1 MKDNRKDYIIFSTI
15 LIGLTMV
22 FASLGYPIWVFPA
35 TVLMCSIIFFM
46 YLKSS
51 QIGEKHHVN
60 ALKQE
65 AIKEEIQDT
74 YNAKIT
80 YRVIKGLLNIL
91 PSPYILIDRNGRIT
105 FINSEAKGIVPD
117 FHAGSHIS
125 NVFRSPIFLAA
136 VENAIKKDK
145 QVKLSF
151 EVQSPQFRQFS
162 ANIFFI
168 SSNKISNNFNDIFIQ
183 LTDDSTHIRAE
194 KMRTDFVANA
204 SHELRTPLAS
214 ITGFI
219 ETLQGPAKNDPKA
232 KDLFLNLMAKQA
244 GKMELLIKDLMSL
257 SKLEILETKP
267 ITSVC
272 SLSELIS
279 DLTQSLQQYA
289 QDNNVKLVNNISKK
303 MMPIMGE
310 VDQLRQLF
318 SNLIENAIKY
328 SGSEC
333 EVKIFLSK
341 EKHKGMVGIVIEDNG
356 RGISAEHLPRLTER
370 FYRANTN
377 SEAEKEGT
385 GLGLAIVKHILIR
398 HRGKLQIDSKLGKG
412 SQFTAWL
419 PKGNLG
425 KKNKKE
431 K

>member
-1 MKDNRKDYIIFSTI
+1 MRDNLTDYIGFSAI
-15 LIGLTMV
+15 LIGLTVV
-22 FASLGYPIWVFPA
+22 FASLGYPTWAFPA
-35 TVLMCSIIFFM
+35 TVCMGSVIFFM
-46 YLKSS
+46 YLKSNK
-51 QIGEKHHVN
+51 IGEKHHVSDF
-60 ALKQE
+60 KQE
-65 AIKEEIQDT
+65 AIKEEIQET

-105 FINSEAKGIVPD
+105 FINTEAKGIVPD
-117 FHAGSHIS
+117 FHSGSHVS

-136 VENAIKKDK
+136 IENAIKKDK
-145 QVKLSF
+145 QAKLSF
-151 EVQSPQFRQFS
+151 EIQSPQFRQFS

-183 LTDDSTHIRAE
+183 LTDESTHIRAE

-219 ETLQGPAKNDPKA
+219 ETLQGHAKNDPKA

-289 QDNNVKLVNNISKK
+289 KDNNVKLVNNISKK

-318 SNLIENAIKY
+318 SNLIAVSY
-328 SGSEC
+328 T
-333 EVKIFLSK
+333 
-341 EKHKGMVGIVIEDNG
+341 
-356 RGISAEHLPRLTER
+356 HLT
-370 FYRANTN
+370 
-377 SEAEKEGT
+377 
-385 GLGLAIVKHILIR
+385 
-398 HRGKLQIDSKLGKG
+398 
-412 SQFTAWL
+412 L
-419 PKGNLG
+419 PTICSV
-425 KKNKKE
+425 
-431 K
+431 